1 MKNILKDYFKG
12 RGAQFNPHNKFIKN
26 SYVQEFPEVID
37 EPILQKEN
45 TEIIYTYPKTIINKL
60 ENTDIGMAYSLNP
73 YQGCEH
79 GCVYCYARNSHEY
92 WGYSAGLDFERK
104 IIVKKNAAEL
114 LEKEFCHKNWKPQPI
129 MLSGNTDCYQPIEKE
144 LEITRNILKVCLK
157 YKHPISIITK
167 NTLILRDIDILTELA
182 ELNLVHVMISV
193 TGTDEKMRLLLEP
206 RTSTYKNR
214 MEVISKLTKHGIP
227 CGVMIAPIIPGIN
240 HHEIPKVMEQAGL
253 AGAINAGITIV
264 RLNGSV
270 EHIFKDWLIKN
281 FPDRA
286 SKVWNQIS
294 SCHGGKVSDS
304 RKSVRIKGEGVIAES
319 IMQLFNLSK
328 TKFIK
333 ATEEFKFNNHHF
345 NYKAGDKQLS
355 LF

>member
-1 MKNILKDYFKG
+1 MKNILTDYFKG

-26 SYVQEFPEVID
+26 SYIQEFPEVID
-37 EPILQKEN
+37 EPILQNEN
-45 TEIIYTYPKTIINKL
+45 TEIIYSYPKTIINKL
-60 ENTDIGMAYSLNP
+60 ENTDIGMAYSVNP

-114 LEKEFCHKNWKPQPI
+114 LEKEFSHKNWKPQPI

-144 LEITRNILKVCLK
+144 LEITRSILKVCLK

-167 NTLILRDIDILTELA
+167 NSLILRDIDVLTELA
-182 ELNLVHVMISV
+182 EMNLVHVMISI

-214 MEVISKLTKHGIP
+214 IEVISKLTKHGIP

-253 AGAINAGITIV
+253 AGATNASMTIV

-294 SCHGGKVSDS
+294 SCYTGKVGDN
-304 RKSVRIKGEGVIAES
+304 RKSVRIKGEGVVAES
-319 IMQLFNLSK
+319 IRQLFEVSK
-328 TKFIK
+328 AKFMQNSK
-333 ATEEFKFNNHHF
+333 EFQFQTNEF